1 MNNNAP
7 KSMEELEKIIQNLEN
22 KVKKLTSII
31 ETVISEDVEKIGIAL
46 SEYKESTKKETV
58 EVSEIQSKEHEKT
71 FLFLKI
77 IIESMPFPVFIKD
90 ENGKYIFIN
99 ELEAK
104 LFGLKESEV
113 IGKDDSHFL
122 KDADELKLVKETD
135 KEVLVSK
142 KGVELPDQNFSLP
155 NGTTFVFK
163 THKMPFVNPISGKP
177 NILGFSIDVS
187 DTVNLNHL
195 KKIMVMTSNPYI

>member
-1 MNNNAP
+1 
-7 KSMEELEKIIQNLEN
+7 MEELEKIIQNLEN